1 MLDTPFTL
9 NELDAV
15 LAALK
20 NNKTPGPDGCRS
32 ELVKWLCETNRTY
45 LLELLNDILTVG
57 IFPEC
62 FCLANIAAC
71 YKKGDAS
78 QMKNYRPI
86 ALLQVFYKIL
96 ASLVRNRF
104 QPAFEPW
111 IQRTQFGFRPKKSTS
126 QAIFIAR
133 RLLDI
138 SERQHTNLSLVLLDW
153 EKAFD
158 KICQCKL
165 LQVLRRLKTPP
176 NMLRLVSMM

>member
-86 ALLQVFYKIL
+86 ALLQVFL
-96 ASLVRNRF
+96 
-104 QPAFEPW
+104 QDP
-111 IQRTQFGFRPKKSTS
+111 S
-126 QAIFIAR
+126 Q
-133 RLLDI
+133 
-138 SERQHTNLSLVLLDW
+138 SSPQ
-153 EKAFD
+153 
-158 KICQCKL
+158 
-165 LQVLRRLKTPP
+165 
-176 NMLRLVSMM
+176 